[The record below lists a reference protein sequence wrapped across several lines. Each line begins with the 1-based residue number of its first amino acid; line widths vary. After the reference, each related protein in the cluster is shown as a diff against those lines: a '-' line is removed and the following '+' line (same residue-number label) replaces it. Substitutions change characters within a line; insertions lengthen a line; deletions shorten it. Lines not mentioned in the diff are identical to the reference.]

1 MEEPQLFLT
10 VTKEALAAAA
20 RASMAVVEAY
30 ILADGLIGEFVRK
43 VIGRLVELLCC

>member
-20 RASMAVVEAY
+20 RARTAVAEAY
-30 ILADGLIGEFVRK
+30 ILTERLIWFV
-43 VIGRLVELLCC
+43 GRMSERW